1 MGSINQDSS
10 RLHLTR
16 LLPTVQAWK
25 PARNSEEEEVKMAST
40 TLDFIKQDSSRPH
53 LTQLLSTFQAWKLV
67 RNLEEEE
74 VREDSDHLDSTRLL
88 HSKHQ
93 LIQ

>member
-1 MGSINQDSS
+1 MGSIKLDSINQNS
-10 RLHLTR
+10 R
-16 LLPTVQAWK
+16 
-25 PARNSEEEEVKMAST
+25 
-40 TLDFIKQDSSRPH
+40 RPH
-53 LTQLLSTFQAWKLV
+53 LTQLLSTVQAWKLV

-74 VREDSDHLDSTRLL
+74 VREDSDNLDSTRLL